1 MVSVKLETLI
11 PKRGPGYWKMNTALL
26 LDNEYKNRIQSKI
39 REIVSLNEAA
49 NPNTKWELIKGA
61 VRSESITY
69 SAQKSKERKK
79 NELQLQKEI
88 EVIHDRLIANKDQ
101 NLQTELEDKKNKLE
115 QLYDQKVR
123 GIILRAKCRWIE
135 EGEKT

>member
-1 MVSVKLETLI
+1 
-11 PKRGPGYWKMNTALL
+11 MNTALL